1 MGCEM
6 GRDNTPSVPFVRGA
20 FSFVEILIV
29 VVIGA
34 IVAMIVVPRVFGV
47 SDYARAS
54 ALASDLDTARR
65 LISLYKLQHGGRSPH
80 FNEFG
85 QKDENNFI
93 ARMTSRT
100 DEDGKLDPNG
110 TCGPY
115 LTEWPAN
122 PYCADAIARQILFG
136 KTADTPLDGT
146 AGWYYSKLTLQLHIN
161 APTDISKMHEVLKK
175 AEPFN

>member
-1 MGCEM
+1 MD
-6 GRDNTPSVPFVRGA
+6 RDNTCSVAFVRGA

-29 VVIGA
+29 VMTMA
-34 IVAMIVVPRVFGV
+34 ILAMIVLPRITGV

-54 ALASDLDTARR
+54 ALASDLGTARR
-65 LISLYKLQHGGRSPH
+65 LIALYKQQHRGRSPH

-93 ARMTSRT
+93 ARMTSPT
-100 DEDGKLDPNG
+100 DEHGKLDPNG

-122 PYCADAIARQILFG
+122 PYCADDIARNVNFG
-136 KTADTPLDGT
+136 KTAGTPLDGT

-161 APTDISKMHEVLKK
+161 APTDISKMHEVLKT
-175 AEPFN
+175 AEPFD